1 MEWWLL
7 EAGGRRKWGR
17 KLKLITQLNPLF
29 NEYEVFIRK
38 KKVWNHVE
46 RDCDDGCNCT

>member
-1 MEWWLL
+1 MS

-17 KLKLITQLNPLF
+17 KSKLIKQLNPLF

-38 KKVWNHVE
+38 KKFWNHLE
-46 RDCDDGCNCT
+46 RDFGDGCNCT